1 MDEESQDLFVFY
13 TPWGLYKYNILVM
26 GVSSASSECHE
37 RIRVLVEGLEG
48 VQQIKDDIVVHGDGK
63 EHDSRLEALLERL
76 AEIEC
81 PALGLVLCHPGWQG
95 LGVGLVH
102 GHQRQVVHH
111 HRKLGPVQVHL
122 VAEYP
127 RQHPQALSVHLP
139 VLQLCLCLGDKYHLV
154 SDIYIVKIPTSTKL
168 NLTSR
173 LS

>member
-1 MDEESQDLFVFY
+1 M
-13 TPWGLYKYNILVM
+13 
-26 GVSSASSECHE
+26 
-37 RIRVLVEGLEG
+37 
-48 VQQIKDDIVVHGDGK
+48 QQIKDDIVVHGDDK

-127 RQHPQALSVHLP
+127 R
-139 VLQLCLCLGDKYHLV
+139 
-154 SDIYIVKIPTSTKL
+154 
-168 NLTSR
+168 
-173 LS
+173 

>member
-1 MDEESQDLFVFY
+1 MFVFY
-13 TPWGLYKYNILVM
+13 TPWGLYKYNTLVM

-37 RIRVLVEGLEG
+37 RIRLVVEGLEG

-102 GHQRQVVHH
+102 GHQR
-111 HRKLGPVQVHL
+111 
-122 VAEYP
+122 
-127 RQHPQALSVHLP
+127 
-139 VLQLCLCLGDKYHLV
+139 
-154 SDIYIVKIPTSTKL
+154 
-168 NLTSR
+168 
-173 LS
+173 

>member
-1 MDEESQDLFVFY
+1 MQGRTDTDSVIDLNRAFHQFKMDEESQDLFVFY

-37 RIRVLVEGLEG
+37 RIRLVVEGLEG

-127 RQHPQALSVHLP
+127 R
-139 VLQLCLCLGDKYHLV
+139 
-154 SDIYIVKIPTSTKL
+154 
-168 NLTSR
+168 
-173 LS
+173 